1 VTVGEV
7 PETANP
13 ERIGELSG
21 WAPFS
26 DDDGRCNVGYN
37 PDVAG
42 SAIEPHG
49 IVQLRFNRRRKEFRM
64 SKATE
69 VLRGIVHG
77 KSIELEHPLPM
88 PDGSQIELVVKH
100 TPISAEQQKQR
111 LEAIFGSCEQDAED
125 LDEFLGWNREQRK
138 HSRPELDL

>member
-1 VTVGEV
+1 
-7 PETANP
+7 
-13 ERIGELSG
+13 
-21 WAPFS
+21 
-26 DDDGRCNVGYN
+26 
-37 PDVAG
+37 
-42 SAIEPHG
+42 
-49 IVQLRFNRRRKEFRM
+49 M
-64 SKATE
+64 SKTSE

-88 PDGSQIELVVKH
+88 PDGSEIELVVKR

-125 LDEFLGWNREQRK
+125 LDDFLGWNREQRK